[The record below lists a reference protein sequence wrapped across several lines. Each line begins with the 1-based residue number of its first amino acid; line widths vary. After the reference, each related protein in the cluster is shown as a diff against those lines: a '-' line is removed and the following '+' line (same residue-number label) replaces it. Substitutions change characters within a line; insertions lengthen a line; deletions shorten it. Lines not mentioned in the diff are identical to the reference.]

1 MFTFRCMCQQGPW
14 SKFKIYKRSLLPHTY
29 FATLFMCIYCI
40 FYYFWWWLIFPCFC
54 EHFYITKTIICKNC
68 NLCVDLER
76 RGVQVL
82 STPPPEKI
90 KIMPQTPHSSPR
102 KKFWFPIQNMLRNKS
117 NYILSGSF
125 TYKNMNMTKM
135 NQFNLANEL
144 AIYN

>member
-1 MFTFRCMCQQGPW
+1 MYVSARPLVEIQNLQEIFASTH
-14 SKFKIYKRSLLPHTY
+14 LLCNLVYVHILY
-29 FATLFMCIYCI
+29 ILLFL
-40 FYYFWWWLIFPCFC
+40 WWLIFPCFC
-54 EHFYITKTIICKNC
+54 DHFYITKTIICKNC

-82 STPPPEKI
+82 SNPPPPHPEKI

-102 KKFWFPIQNMLRNKS
+102 KKFWFPIQYMLRNKS

>member
-1 MFTFRCMCQQGPW
+1 MYVSARPLVEIQNLQEIFASTH
-14 SKFKIYKRSLLPHTY
+14 LLCNLVYVHILY
-29 FATLFMCIYCI
+29 ILLFL
-40 FYYFWWWLIFPCFC
+40 WWLSFPCFC
-54 EHFYITKTIICKNC
+54 DHFYITKTIICKNC

-82 STPPPEKI
+82 PTPPPEKI

-102 KKFWFPIQNMLRNKS
+102 KKFWFPIQYMLRNKS